1 MSLTATAGEIREVD
15 FAEALGER
23 YLSYALSTIMSRSL
37 PDVRDGL
44 KPVHRRILHAMQQL
58 RLDPASGYKK
68 CARVVGDVIGKF
80 HPHGELAVYD
90 ALVRLAQDF
99 SQRYPLVDGQGNFGN
114 IDGDNAAA
122 MRYTESRLSAVAQ
135 AMLEGIDENAVDF
148 RPTYD
153 GEDSEPV
160 VLPARFPNLL
170 ANGAAGI
177 AVGMATNIP
186 PHNAGEL
193 CAALLHL
200 IEEPA
205 CTVEALC
212 AHLPGPDFPTGGVLV
227 EPAENI
233 RQAYAAGR
241 GSFRLRARWT
251 TEPLGHGAY
260 QIVVT
265 EIPFGVPKGRLVEKI
280 AALLEEKKLPLL
292 ADIHDESAEDLRLVL
307 EPKSRNVDAGVLM
320 EQLFR
325 LTELEI
331 RVPLNLNV
339 LDLAGVP
346 RVMSLKEALQ
356 AFLDHRREVLRR
368 RSRHRLAAVARRIE
382 ILKGQIVVYLNL
394 DEVIRIIR
402 EDDNPKD
409 AMMRRWELSE
419 VQAEAILNM
428 RLRTLRRLE
437 EIAIRK
443 ELGSLSAEETRL
455 TRLLDSERRQWRA
468 IAKEIAETAAEFGG
482 DTALG
487 RRRTSLAEA
496 PPSIEIPVAAL
507 VEREPVTVLCSQKGW
522 VRAIKGHGASAS
534 EQRYKEGDGPRFA
547 VAAETTD
554 RLLVFATNGR
564 FYTIGI
570 DRLPG
575 GRGQGEPLRLM
586 VDLPNEHDVV
596 AMFPYRPGME
606 LLVVASDGRGFV
618 VDGEEAV
625 AQTRTGK
632 QVLMPSEGAIARI
645 CLRAEE
651 GDAVALLGDNR
662 RMLVVKL
669 DDIPLMTR
677 GRGVI
682 LQRYKSGGLADAK
695 VLRLADGLS
704 WAQGEAG
711 NGAQALSGRG
721 RIRTVTDLSPW
732 VGPRGGAG
740 RTVPMGFPR
749 TNRFG

>member
-1 MSLTATAGEIREVD
+1 MSDPALGGEIRDVD
-15 FAEALGER
+15 FADALGER
-23 YLSYALSTIMSRSL
+23 YLSYALSTIMARSL

-58 RLDPASGYKK
+58 RLDPGSGYKK

-135 AMLEGIDENAVDF
+135 AMLDGLDEDAVDF
-148 RPTYD
+148 RATYD
-153 GEDSEPV
+153 GEDKEPV

-177 AVGMATNIP
+177 AVGMATSIP
-186 PHNAGEL
+186 PHTVGEL

-200 IEEPA
+200 IEHPA
-205 CTVEALC
+205 WAAEEL
-212 AHLPGPDFPTGGVLV
+212 HPHIPGPDFPTGGILV
-227 EPAENI
+227 EPPESI
-233 RQAYAAGR
+233 RQAYETGR

-251 TEPLGHGAY
+251 TEVLAHGLY

-265 EIPFGVPKGRLVEKI
+265 EVPFQVQKGRLVERI

-292 ADIHDESAEDLRLVL
+292 ADVRDESTEDVRLVL
-307 EPKSRNVDAGVLM
+307 EPKTRNVDAEMLM

-325 LTELEI
+325 LTELEV

-339 LDLAGVP
+339 LDPQGVP
-346 RVMSLKEALQ
+346 RVMNLKEALQ
-356 AFLDHRREVLRR
+356 AFLDHRRNVLQRT
-368 RSRHRLAAVARRIE
+368 SRHRLAAVARRME
-382 ILKGQIVVYLNL
+382 ILHGQIIVYVNL

-402 EDDNPKD
+402 EGDDPK
-409 AMMRRWELSE
+409 AEMIARWDLTE
-419 VQAEAILNM
+419 VQADAILNM
-428 RLRTLRRLE
+428 RLRALRRLE
-437 EIAIRK
+437 EIEIRK
-443 ELGSLSAEETRL
+443 ELDGLSAEEAQL
-455 TRLLDSERRQWRA
+455 GRLLASDKRQWRA
-468 IAKEIAETAAEFGG
+468 IAKEIEGTAAEFGG

-487 RRRTSLAEA
+487 RRRTELATA
-496 PPSIEIPVAAL
+496 PQPIEIPAEAL
-507 VEREPVTVLCSQKGW
+507 VEREPVTVLCSAKGW
-522 VRAIKGHGASAS
+522 IRAVKGHNGSAA
-534 EQRYKEGDGPRFA
+534 EQKYKEGDAPRFGIP
-547 VAAETTD
+547 AETTD
-554 RLLVFATNGR
+554 RLIVFGSNGR
-564 FYTIGI
+564 FYTLGV

-586 VDLPNEHDVV
+586 IELPNEHDIV

-606 LLVVASDGRGFV
+606 LLLAASDGRGFV

-625 AQTRTGK
+625 AQTRAGK
-632 QVLMPSEGAIARI
+632 QVLTPPEGALARI
-645 CLRAEE
+645 CAKAEG
-651 GDAVALLGDNR
+651 GDAVALVGDNR
-662 RMLVVKL
+662 KMLIVKL

-682 LQRYKSGGLADAK
+682 LQPYKAGGLADAK
-695 VLRLADGLS
+695 VFRLADGLS
-704 WAQGEAG
+704 WRQGE
-711 NGAQALSGRG
+711 S
-721 RIRTVTDLSPW
+721 RTRTETDLAPW
-732 VGPRGGAG
+732 LGARGAAG
-740 RTVPMGFPR
+740 RLAPNGFPR
-749 TNRFG
+749 SNRFG